1 MSFVM
6 AGTVAG
12 PMLGGVLL
20 EWTGYIVAWFVPMGM
35 LCIDIIC
42 RLLIID
48 PRQPPSQKAEEPR
61 EPHEGTQEDATCR
74 PKHTESS
81 PLLSTQNKDGQAE
94 EHLRMKFYSTMLRDP
109 RILAALVTS
118 VLSSALVAG
127 FHATWTVHLRRI
139 FDWGPAQVGGVIFIY
154 QIPLIFVNPLAGYL
168 RDRVG
173 IRYPA
178 AVGLALLAPLVWCLG
193 IPGSD
198 LQWISPDLDE
208 KSMFVYTAVAIGVVQ
223 PLFQDAGL
231 LNTLGESSYDDD
243 VSFQG
248 LTKFEKKE
256 VLRSIESSQP
266 DIFGVYGGR
275 SRVLAMNEI
284 SFNLGLLLGP
294 LATSSLSE
302 SVGYYYANLVLGKL
316 SCICSS
322 KDGI

>member
-1 MSFVM
+1 MGKSMGLCMSFVM

-248 LTKFEKKE
+248 LTKFEKKRYCE
-256 VLRSIESSQP
+256 VLSQVSQIYLGSMGAALESS
-266 DIFGVYGGR
+266 R
-275 SRVLAMNEI
+275 
-284 SFNLGLLLGP
+284 
-294 LATSSLSE
+294 
-302 SVGYYYANLVLGKL
+302 
-316 SCICSS
+316 
-322 KDGI
+322 